1 LVRRVVVGGV
11 VVGSAVAA
19 MALTATF
26 GAGEGAP
33 ASADAGARLPPV
45 TPLAGMTRATRSGPR
60 LAVADHLGAE
70 GGAGQLIVVEAS
82 ALGDTYA
89 QLQAFDR
96 VNGAWV
102 AAFAPMT
109 ARLGRNGVSPHHM
122 EGDGTTPAGTFSMT
136 EAFGNAP
143 DPGTRL
149 PYRPVHVNDEW
160 VSDSTS
166 QYYNTWQVGP
176 ANGRWS
182 SSEKLWTFTTAYAY
196 AVVIDYNRFPVVPYR
211 GDGIFLHVQTGSPTS
226 GCVAI
231 DRDDLVSIMRWL
243 DPSTSPRIAI
253 GTDALLRA

>member
-1 LVRRVVVGGV
+1 MARRVVVGGV
-11 VVGSAVAA
+11 IATAVL
-19 MALTATF
+19 MATLVIATF
-26 GAGEGAP
+26 GAGAGVLT
-33 ASADAGARLPPV
+33 STDAGSHPPA
-45 TPLAGMTRATRSGPR
+45 PLAGRVRATRSTPR
-60 LAVADHLGAE
+60 LAIADHLGAE

-82 ALGDTYA
+82 ALGETYA

-96 VNGAWV
+96 VGGAWV
-102 AAFAPMT
+102 AAFPPMT
-109 ARLGRNGVSPHHM
+109 ARLGRNGVSAHHM
-122 EGDGTTPAGTFSMT
+122 EGDGTTPAGTFTMT
-136 EAFGNAP
+136 EAFGNDAN
-143 DPGTRL
+143 PGTRL
-149 PYRPVHVNDEW
+149 PYRPVHINDEW

-166 QYYNTWQVGP
+166 PFYNTWQVGP

-231 DRDDLVSIMRWL
+231 DRGDLVSIMRWL
-243 DPSTSPRIAI
+243 DPSKSPRIAI